1 MQLWRAPRGQCLLC
15 AFHPLVRPAVVVRN
29 FTTSPPWERSK
40 SKSKKEVLSRVK
52 KKANIADHGS
62 DGLDSRSSR
71 SLPNGKSAAQAQAQK
86 SRRKTTKQY
95 ERFAALVVA
104 TAHDVKFK
112 YKKKAKLAPV
122 WTEFMRILLKAVEN
136 PRPPKN
142 DAEEFEEF
150 EEASEVENAE
160 EGSESETAAGQA
172 YEVEADPPEDLAET
186 TYARSLKSTL
196 EEAFIEGGQTEL
208 TKKLEEEFRSYAY
221 DREFSM
227 DGEQQK
233 KIADLCNTIEW
244 YPGARSLHRTIH
256 LHVGPTN
263 SGKTYHALKRL
274 ETAKNGFYAGPL
286 RLLAHEVYSRF
297 TQKGIPCAL
306 VTGDEIKIPDNQIPR
321 IFSNTVEM
329 APLSEEVEVG
339 VIDEIQM
346 IGDPNRG
353 WAWTKAVLGAQVRE
367 LHLCGEERVVPL
379 IRTLAAL
386 TGDKIKIHRYQRLN
400 PLKAMSTSL
409 KGNLKNLQKGDCVVA
424 FSRLAIH
431 GLKRDIERA
440 TGRRA
445 AIVYGSLPAEIRT
458 QQASLFNDPDNDYD
472 FLVASDAIGMGL
484 NLSCKR
490 IIFESVVKRLP
501 SGLTRLTVS
510 EIKQIGGRAG
520 RYRVANQKS
529 GTEQKKETN
538 IGFVTSLE
546 SVDLPFIQQA
556 LASEPEPIHAAC
568 LIPSDHIIEQF
579 AAHFPLGTPF
589 SYIVQRLSSMVE
601 VDPNFFLADTS
612 SLWKALAI
620 IDDISLTVE
629 DRILFMHAPIDGRN
643 VQVQK
648 VAKAFARC
656 IAQNKSGDL
665 IEIPEIPFD
674 VLDRP
679 VSGDKEYLS
688 SLETLHRALL
698 LYLWLSFRAG
708 GVFTNRELATHVKE
722 LVEVKMDRALTEF
735 SANRQLQKATS
746 LRRQFALLKQQM
758 QRSLHADEDTD
769 AEALDVNSFE
779 QNLGPLD
786 GELNDAPE
794 AATRTA

>member
-1 MQLWRAPRGQCLLC
+1 M
-15 AFHPLVRPAVVVRN
+15 RPAVRS

-40 SKSKKEVLSRVK
+40 SKSKKATLSSPK
-52 KKANIADHGS
+52 KKANFADPGS
-62 DGLDSRSSR
+62 DRLDSRSSR
-71 SLPNGKSAAQAQAQK
+71 DLPNGKSAAQAQAQK
-86 SRRKTTKQY
+86 TRRKTTKQY
-95 ERFAALVVA
+95 ERFASLVLA

-112 YKKKAKLAPV
+112 YKNKAKLAPV

-136 PRPPKN
+136 PRPPKD

-150 EEASEVENAE
+150 EELEQATEAENVVE
-160 EGSESETAAGQA
+160 EGSESETAAAQA
-172 YEVEADPPEDLAET
+172 CEVEADPPEDIAET
-186 TYARSLKSTL
+186 TYARGLKSTL

-227 DGEQQK
+227 DVEQQK
-233 KIADLCNTIEW
+233 KIADLCNTTEW

-297 TQKGIPCAL
+297 TQQGIPCAL

-329 APLSEEVEVG
+329 APFQELEVG

-346 IGDPNRG
+346 IGDPRRG

-386 TGDKIKIHRYQRLN
+386 TGDKIEIHRYERLN

-409 KGNLKNLQKGDCVVA
+409 KGKLKNLQKGDCVVA
-424 FSRLAIH
+424 FSRFAIH
-431 GLKRDIERA
+431 GLKRDIEKA

-490 IIFESVVKRLP
+490 IIFESVVKKLP
-501 SGLTRLTVS
+501 SGFTRLTVS

-520 RYRVANQKS
+520 RYRVANHKS
-529 GTEQKKETN
+529 GTDQKKETN

-556 LASEPEPIHAAC
+556 LASEPDPIHAAC
-568 LIPSDHIIEQF
+568 LIPSDHIIQQF

-589 SYIVQRLSSMVE
+589 SYIVQRLCSMVE
-601 VDPNFFLADTS
+601 VDPNFFLANTS
-612 SLWKALAI
+612 SMWKALEI
-620 IDDISLTVE
+620 IDDISGLTVE

-688 SLETLHRALL
+688 SLEILHRALL

-758 QRSLHADEDTD
+758 QRSLHADGDTD
-769 AEALDVNSFE
+769 AEALDVESFE
-779 QNLGPLD
+779 KNLGPLD

-794 AATRTA
+794 TAARTA